1 MSSLREQRNLAS
13 ALLDSSNPVD
23 APTAYYALYHDQAR
37 SALFVR
43 GDRSNPQG
51 FVGRFQTGMDLF
63 RPLVTLRCR
72 DATVAADLL
81 AEALIVGRPYI
92 LFCLMNQYILVGGS
106 MDISNERILSIYTLD
121 RARFKAEINV
131 LVTHGKTPQ
140 GTPRAM
146 IEAGGQ
152 RAVAGVNWQSPGF
165 AEVYVD
171 VDPAVR
177 QKGWGRSVL
186 VACCERVLAGGR
198 QPIYLVE
205 PSNTAS
211 VRLAESAGFVD
222 SGARQVYADAIYTG
236 HPAR

>member
-1 MSSLREQRNLAS
+1 MPTLREQRTLAS
-13 ALLDSSNPVD
+13 ALLDASSPVD

-43 GDRSNPQG
+43 GDRSDVRG
-51 FVGRFQTGMDLF
+51 FVGRFQTGIDLF
-63 RPLVTLRCR
+63 RPLVTLRCQ
-72 DATVAADLL
+72 DAPTAADLM

-92 LFCLMNQYILVGGS
+92 LFCLMKQYIMVGGS
-106 MDISNERILSIYTLD
+106 LEINNERILSIYTLD
-121 RARFKAEINV
+121 RSHFKREINV
-131 LVTHGKTPQ
+131 LVTMGKTSQ
-140 GTPRAM
+140 GMPRAT
-146 IEAGGQ
+146 IESNQQ

-171 VDPAVR
+171 VDPPAR

-186 VACCERVLAGGR
+186 VACSERVLADGR

-222 SGARQVYADAIYTG
+222 TGARQVLADAVYTG